1 MEGSHIINDS
11 NSDDSDD
18 SNDNN
23 DDDQTSVSSFITLNI
38 DQETVEKMTTIVN
51 LVAKFVQLS
60 DNIGLPLRLLDY
72 IIHILENG
80 VDSANTLYSALQIAR
95 VTDEQKTQLH
105 EFTQQIANGQILDTG
120 LTHVELFNVLR
131 LVRIINSRSDK
142 IDELV
147 AHMKNVN

>member
-1 MEGSHIINDS
+1 MEESNIINDS

-18 SNDNN
+18 NN
-23 DDDQTSVSSFITLNI
+23 DDQTGVSAFITLNI